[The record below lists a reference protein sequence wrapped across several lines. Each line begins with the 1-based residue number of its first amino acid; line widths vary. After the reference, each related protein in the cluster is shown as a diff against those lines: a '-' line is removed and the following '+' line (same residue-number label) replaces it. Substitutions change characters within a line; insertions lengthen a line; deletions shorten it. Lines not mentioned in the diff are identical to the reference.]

1 MAIAVYQS
9 PSACVDCEETITPV
23 FGAVAE
29 QQTYCPTTCGDGTVK
44 RAIDVPMMPDGV
56 MMKVDYF
63 WQVHKDGD
71 SAAAID
77 HMLNPV
83 FQRLAW
89 IKNCPIFVTTPLTN
103 TVDPMS
109 NMAAREGSGT
119 MIGFAP
125 EVGDLFLMR
134 LEANTVYVFRVTES
148 SPINASNPNTFTVDY
163 QAVQTLDAMPALVDD
178 LAHKVYEGD
187 VYNFNLDKYL
197 GGILPFESAEMQV
210 EAKTVQDMYSQLT
223 KDWEEYYDSDS
234 ACYVARFD
242 TFRVYDPY
250 VNDAMAKVLPYNRS
264 GYRRSALRS
273 LWSRE
278 ISTYHTEH
286 VNTPYNASNG
296 LDTIR
301 LYERALVT
309 AKFSLSHI
317 RHTSIEY
324 IVLAGHG
331 LPVDVGGAMSLVTGT
346 TVHADGYLI
355 SPLYGTTD
363 PARTIMDQL
372 VQATHEGTVTTTL
385 LSQAYAHYA
394 TVSVADKYW
403 IIPALIQAIRSKK

>member
-1 MAIAVYQS
+1 MAIAVYQK
-9 PSACVDCEETITPV
+9 PSTCTDCDDTIVPV
-23 FGAVAE
+23 FGAMAE
-29 QQTYCPTTCGDGTVK
+29 QETHCPTTCGDNTVK

-56 MMKVDYF
+56 LWKVDYF

-71 SAAAID
+71 TAAVID

-103 TVDPMS
+103 TVDPVS
-109 NMAAREGSGT
+109 NMAAREGTGT
-119 MIGFAP
+119 MVGFAP
-125 EVGDLFLMR
+125 EVGDLFLAQ
-134 LEANTVYVFRVTES
+134 LEANTTYVFRVTES
-148 SPINASNPNTFTVDY
+148 APLNASNPNNFSVEY

-187 VYNFNLDKYL
+187 VYSFNLNKYL
-197 GGILPFESAEMQV
+197 SGSIPFESAEMQ
-210 EAKTVQDMYSQLT
+210 ADTKTTQDMYSQLVR
-223 KDWEEYYDSDS
+223 DWEEYYDSDS

-250 VNDAMAKVLPYNRS
+250 VNDTMVRVLPYNRP
-264 GYRRSALRS
+264 GYRRSSLRS

-278 ISTYHTEH
+278 ISTYHTEQ
-286 VNTPYNASNG
+286 VQTPYNTSHG
-296 LDTIR
+296 FDTVK

-331 LPVDVGGAMSLVTGT
+331 LPVDVGGALSVITGT

-372 VQATHEGTVTTTL
+372 IQATHEGTITTTL

-394 TVSVADKYW
+394 TLTPVDKYW
-403 IIPALIQAIRSKK
+403 VIPALVQAIRSKK